1 MCVPDA
7 KQNSRL
13 QHLKDEYV
21 RSEGYWSADLEH
33 VLNVSP
39 DFFAA
44 YAGLVAVPA
53 KSGRLAPKIRELI
66 SIGINAAVTHLHAPA
81 IKIHIANALRHGATA
96 QEIAEVCQLAAVLG
110 THTMSFGVP
119 ILIDEMR
126 KAGRLE
132 ELHLGEL
139 TAAQQAMK
147 AEFISKR
154 GYWKEH
160 NEAILKLS
168 PEYFTAYKN
177 YSSHPWLTGTL
188 EPKVREF
195 IYIAIDV
202 STTHLYEL
210 GTRVHLQNALGYGAT
225 AGEILDVFLVTS
237 LLGLQTN
244 TVMLPLLIEE
254 LSSSAKS
261 G

>member
-1 MCVPDA
+1 MSIEEKNA
-7 KQNSRL
+7 RL
-13 QHLKDEYV
+13 RRLKEKYV
-21 RSEGYWSADLEH
+21 ETEGYWSDELEH

-39 DFFAA
+39 EFFEA

-53 KSGRLAPKIRELI
+53 KSGRLSPKIREFI

-81 IKIHIANALRHGATA
+81 IKIHIANALRHGATPE
-96 QEIAEVCQLAAVLG
+96 EIAEVCQLASVLG

-126 KAGRLE
+126 KAGRLD
-132 ELHLGEL
+132 ELKLGEL
-139 TAAQQAMK
+139 TAEEQAMK
-147 AEFISKR
+147 EEFVRKR
-154 GYWKEH
+154 GYWKDH

-177 YSSHPWLTGTL
+177 YSSHPWLTGSL

-210 GTRVHLQNALGYGAT
+210 GTRVHLQNAMGYGAT

-244 TVMLPLLIEE
+244 TVMLPLLVEE
-254 LSSSAKS
+254 LSARAKT

>member
-1 MCVPDA
+1 MAAVKND
-7 KQNSRL
+7 SRL
-13 QHLKDEYV
+13 KELKDRYV
-21 RSEGYWSADLEH
+21 ESEGYWSDDLEH
-33 VLNVSP
+33 VLTVSP
-39 DFFAA
+39 DFFEA

-53 KSGRLAPKIRELI
+53 KSGRLSPKIRDLI
-66 SIGINAAVTHLHAPA
+66 SVGINAAVTHLQAPA
-81 IKIHIANALRHGATA
+81 IKIHIASALRHGATA
-96 QEIAEVCQLAAVLG
+96 AELAEVCQLASVLG

-126 KAGRLE
+126 KAGRLDD
-132 ELHLGEL
+132 LKLGEL
-139 TAAQQAMK
+139 NAEQLVMK
-147 AEFISKR
+147 AEFVKKR
-154 GYWKEH
+154 GYWLAH
-160 NEAILKLS
+160 NEAILKLA

-177 YSSHPWLTGTL
+177 YSSHPWLTGSL

-210 GTRVHLQNALGYGAT
+210 GTRVHIQNALGYGAT

-244 TVMLPLLIEE
+244 TVMLPLLVDE
-254 LSSSAKS
+254 LGAAAKTA
-261 G
+261 

>member
-1 MCVPDA
+1 MSAVETTL
-7 KQNSRL
+7 RL
-13 QHLKDEYV
+13 KNLKDRYIQ
-21 RSEGYWSADLEH
+21 SEGYWSDDLEH
-33 VLNVSP
+33 VLTVSP
-39 DFFAA
+39 DFFEA

-53 KSGRLAPKIRELI
+53 KSGRLTPKIRELI
-66 SIGINAAVTHLHAPA
+66 SVGINAAVTHLQAPA
-81 IKIHIANALRHGATA
+81 IKLHIANALRYGASA
-96 QEIAEVCQLAAVLG
+96 AELAEVCQLASVLG

-126 KAGRLE
+126 KAGRLDD
-132 ELHLGEL
+132 LKLGDLSPE
-139 TAAQQAMK
+139 QQVMK
-147 AEFISKR
+147 AEFIEKR
-154 GYWKEH
+154 GYWRDH

-177 YSSHPWLTGTL
+177 YSSHPWLTGSL

-210 GTRVHLQNALGYGAT
+210 GTRVHIQNALGYGAT

-244 TVMLPLLIEE
+244 TVMLPLMVEKLTAG
-254 LSSSAKS
+254 AKT

>member
-1 MCVPDA
+1 MSVEE
-7 KQNSRL
+7 QNGRL
-13 QHLKDEYV
+13 RRLKENYIE
-21 RSEGYWSADLEH
+21 SEGYWSEDLEH

-39 DFFAA
+39 GFFEA
-44 YAGLVAVPA
+44 YAGLVSVPA
-53 KSGRLAPKIRELI
+53 KSGRLPRKIRELI
-66 SIGINAAVTHLHAPA
+66 SIAINAAVTHLHAPA
-81 IKIHIANALRHGATA
+81 IRIHITNALRHGATE
-96 QEIAEVCQLAAVLG
+96 QEIVEVCQLAAVLG

-126 KAGRLE
+126 KAGRLD
-132 ELHLGEL
+132 ELRLGDL
-139 TAAQQAMK
+139 TAEQQTMK
-147 AEFISKR
+147 EEFIRKR
-154 GYWKEH
+154 GYWKDH

-177 YSSHPWLTGTL
+177 YSSYPWLTGSL

-244 TVMLPLLIEE
+244 TVTLPLLVKE
-254 LSSSAKS
+254 LSTLQPPD
-261 G
+261 

>member
-1 MCVPDA
+1 MSV
-7 KQNSRL
+7 NERESRL
-13 QHLKDEYV
+13 KELKDRYV
-21 RSEGYWSADLEH
+21 ESEGYWSDDLEH
-33 VLNVSP
+33 VLTVSP
-39 DFFAA
+39 AFFEA

-53 KSGRLAPKIRELI
+53 KSGRLTPKIRELI
-66 SIGINAAVTHLHAPA
+66 SVGINAAVTHLRAPA
-81 IKIHIANALRHGATA
+81 IKIHMANALRYGATPA
-96 QEIAEVCQLAAVLG
+96 ELTEVCQLVSVLG

-126 KAGRLE
+126 KAGRLDD
-132 ELHLGEL
+132 LKLGEL
-139 TAAQQAMK
+139 NPEQQAMK
-147 AEFISKR
+147 DEFIKKR
-154 GYWKEH
+154 GYWKDH

-177 YSSHPWLTGTL
+177 YSAHPWLTGTL

-210 GTRVHLQNALGYGAT
+210 GTRVHIQNALGHGAT

-244 TVMLPLLIEE
+244 TVMLPLLVEE
-254 LSSSAKS
+254 LGSAAK
-261 G
+261 GP